1 MVNAVLDA
9 AIAARAPM
17 IDAAHETAF
26 RLFNGFSEGVPALT
40 LDVYQRCL
48 VLHDYAPGGDAAL
61 TAQALVV
68 ARAQLPWLTSAVLKL
83 RDGSAA
89 ARTGRLI
96 FGAPGDLPSKVL
108 ENGVWYALQ
117 LTQHR
122 DASLYLD
129 TRNLRAWA
137 KAHLR
142 GKRVLN
148 TFAYTGSLG
157 VAARAAPSGQ
167 VITTDANQTVL
178 AIAAA
183 SFALNGFTVSPREF
197 RAGDF
202 FAVVSRLKREQ
213 QLFDCVFIDPPFFSK
228 GDRGVV
234 DLQAGMGSLIN
245 KVRPLVGHEGALVVI
260 NNAVF
265 VSGAEYKALLDA
277 LCADGYLALETVV
290 DVPPDCTGY
299 SVVGTPPTDPAPFN
313 HSTKIAILR
322 ATRKDGRRAGDDP
335 SSGALRAARRGR

>member
-1 MVNAVLDA
+1 
-9 AIAARAPM
+9 
-17 IDAAHETAF
+17 
-26 RLFNGFSEGVPALT
+26 
-40 LDVYQRCL
+40 
-48 VLHDYAPGGDAAL
+48 
-61 TAQALVV
+61 
-68 ARAQLPWLTSAVLKL
+68 
-83 RDGSAA
+83 
-89 ARTGRLI
+89 
-96 FGAPGDLPSKVL
+96 
-108 ENGVWYALQ
+108 VWYALQ

-202 FAVVSRLKREQ
+202 FAVVSRLSASSNSSTACSSTRR
-213 QLFDCVFIDPPFFSK
+213 S
-228 GDRGVV
+228 
-234 DLQAGMGSLIN
+234 SLKATEGWSIC
-245 KVRPLVGHEGALVVI
+245 RPAWGA
-260 NNAVF
+260 
-265 VSGAEYKALLDA
+265 
-277 LCADGYLALETVV
+277 
-290 DVPPDCTGY
+290 
-299 SVVGTPPTDPAPFN
+299 
-313 HSTKIAILR
+313 
-322 ATRKDGRRAGDDP
+322 
-335 SSGALRAARRGR
+335 